1 MTVTLA
7 EVHAPLAG
15 AHAPLAGAHAPLA
28 LHAPRAAATAGRG
41 ADTTAGRGA
50 DTTAAPGGD
59 PWLTATVRPA
69 GSFGRADAGRLR
81 ALLDALSACASVVV
95 LDLRSARLRSPRA
108 ATVVDEAA
116 TALERRGGC
125 LLCVHAD
132 PETRERL
139 AGAAPHAVILDGEPG
154 DVDAAGGREDHR
166 RG

>member
-7 EVHAPLAG
+7 EVQAPLAGDHAPLSGDHAPLAG
-15 AHAPLAGAHAPLA
+15 DHAPLADA
-28 LHAPRAAATAGRG
+28 
-41 ADTTAGRGA
+41 
-50 DTTAAPGGD
+50 TAAPGGD

-139 AGAAPHAVILDGEPG
+139 AGAAPHALILDGEPG
-154 DVDAAGGREDHR
+154 DVDAACGREDHR